1 MRADGKAIVIITH
14 KLHEVMALS
23 DKVAVLRKGK
33 YIGTVNTAETNPQAL
48 TDMMVGHAVTLNID
62 RPEPV
67 NPEPR
72 LEIQGLTCLD
82 AEGVKKLDDVSFTA
96 RSGEILG
103 VAGIAGSGQ
112 KELLEAI
119 AGLYP
124 ITKGSIRYTPEG
136 KETFDLVG
144 RTPMQIKQAGVSLAF
159 VPEDRLGMGL
169 VGGMGMTGNM
179 MLRSWRKGKGA
190 FVNRKDP
197 NELALKVKESLEV
210 VTPSVEFPVR
220 RLSGGNVQKLSLIH
234 I

>member
-1 MRADGKAIVIITH
+1 MYKRQ
-14 KLHEVMALS
+14 
-23 DKVAVLRKGK
+23 VLRKGK

-82 AEGVKKLDDVSFTA
+82 AEDVKKLDDVSFTA

-119 AGLYP
+119 AGLRVTQPGSHVIYHPPAPDEP
-124 ITKGSIRYTPEG
+124 IAGQHVPVDKGGEELLG
-136 KETFDLVG
+136 KNP
-144 RTPMQIKQAGVSLAF
+144 RQIHDIGVSMA
-159 VPEDRLGMGL
+159 
-169 VGGMGMTGNM
+169 
-179 MLRSWRKGKGA
+179 
-190 FVNRKDP
+190 
-197 NELALKVKESLEV
+197 
-210 VTPSVEFPVR
+210 
-220 RLSGGNVQKLSLIH
+220 LSLIH